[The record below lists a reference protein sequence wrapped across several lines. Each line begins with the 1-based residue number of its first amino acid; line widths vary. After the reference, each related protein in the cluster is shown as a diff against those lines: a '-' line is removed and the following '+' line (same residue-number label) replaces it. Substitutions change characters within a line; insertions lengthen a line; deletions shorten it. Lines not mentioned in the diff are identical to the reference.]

1 MTLET
6 VKVCPICSSDHL
18 KPLMTTRD
26 YTVTQ
31 GHFSLQQCE
40 QCHFVV
46 TSPRPDQNSIALYY
60 QSDKYISH
68 TATGRSAIDRIYLL
82 ARNYTLQSKYKLIK
96 KYKALGSILDYG
108 CGTGAFLHYIQKRN
122 WQIAGVEPSESAA
135 KKAHELTRTEIYND
149 LKQVNDRF
157 DVITLWHV
165 LEHVHDLNEKLIAIK
180 DHLEKDGILIVAVPN
195 YKSLDAQKYG
205 AFWAGFDVPRHLW
218 HFTDSTMKTLLEKNG
233 FRLID
238 TVPMKLDS
246 FYVSLLSESY
256 KHPKKTTLLRMIS
269 AFLSGLSSNNT
280 ARKTGQYSSLIYIA
294 RQS

>member
-6 VKVCPICSSDHL
+6 VQVCPICYSDHL
-18 KPLMTTRD
+18 KPLMITRD

-31 GHFSLQQCE
+31 GDFSLQQCE
-40 QCHFVV
+40 QCHFVA

-68 TATGRSAIDRIYLL
+68 TAIGKNVVDRIYLL
-82 ARNYTLQSKYKLIK
+82 ARNYTLLSKYRLIK
-96 KYKALGSILDYG
+96 KYKALGSVLDYG

-135 KKAHELTRTEIYND
+135 KKARELTQTEIYHE

-165 LEHVHDLNEKLIAIK
+165 LEHVHNLNEKLIEIK
-180 DHLEKDGILIVAVPN
+180 EHLEKDGILLVAVPN

-218 HFTDSTMKTLLEKNG
+218 HFSDSTMRTLLEKNG
-233 FRLID
+233 FRLIE

-246 FYVSLLSESY
+246 YYVSLLSESY
-256 KHPKKTTLLRMIS
+256 KHPKKAALLRMIS
-269 AFLSGLSSNNT
+269 AFLSGFSSNNH